1 MAFFVELLEA
11 EHNDV
16 WAEIVRDFL
25 GVELRK
31 YLSVKPKAEKM
42 RLRALFDTMRSEENI
57 KRLRNLLTSLRS
69 PTSVRC
75 PIFSF

>member
-31 YLSVKPKAEKM
+31 YLSVKPKAEKL
-42 RLRALFDTMRSEENI
+42 RLRALFDTMRSV
-57 KRLRNLLTSLRS
+57 KKTSSGSVTCLPRLDHQ
-69 PTSVRC
+69 P
-75 PIFSF
+75 P